1 MQRIQAVI
9 RAIEPHDSVERY
21 TGLGVEV
28 LQGYAKIVNP
38 WTVEIA
44 LNGGGKQLLTTR
56 SIVIAA
62 GARPFVPPLPGL
74 DQVGYVTSDTLWDS
88 FAQLDAIPERLVVLG
103 GGPIGCELAQ
113 CFARRARAAPS
124 RR

>member
-1 MQRIQAVI
+1 MARMHEVI
-9 RAIEPHDSVERY
+9 AAIEPHDSVERY

-38 WTVEIA
+38 WTVEISA
-44 LNGGGKQLLTTR
+44 ERHGGKQLLTTR
-56 SIVIAA
+56 NIVIAA

-74 DQVGYVTSDTLWDS
+74 DDVGYVTSDTLWDN
-88 FAQLDAIPERLVVLG
+88 FAQARHHPARLVVLG

-113 CFARRARAAPS
+113 SFARLGS
-124 RR
+124 R